1 MIRPALVMWVI
12 NKSQSR
18 PLPLVA
24 ARVHRFR
31 RAAGGMVVVPAPAAR
46 GLRAADSRRSG
57 QKCSAANAG
66 AGTTIR
72 GRFPRRMT
80 SPGAVVPTCTVR
92 HPGQAISFS
101 MSKPFF
107 ITTAIDYTNGAPHI
121 GHAYEKVLA
130 DVLARYHRLKGDDV
144 FFLTGVDQHGQ
155 KVQQSAEKQ
164 GVEPQQFVDEVTGK
178 FRALWDKLDVQYTGW
193 AATTDPL
200 HKECVRANLQK
211 LWDDKDPA
219 TGQSRWLYKK
229 SQRGFYSIRQ
239 EQFLTDKERGPDGH
253 FGPEWGVVEERDE
266 ENFYFRLTQDPAT
279 GLPGWDP
286 KQWLLDF
293 IDKRSAD
300 GNPFVV
306 PDFRVAEL
314 RHAVEKLD
322 GDLCISR
329 PASRLKWGIPF
340 PESFGAGFVTFVW
353 FDALVNYISFV
364 PGHDPHYEHRTPK
377 PETPTPKHGTPDSE
391 LGFGSSEFRF
401 RFADCWPPL
410 HVIGKDILIP
420 AHGVYWPV
428 MLKAL
433 GFTDD
438 EMPTLLVHG
447 WWNIAGAKMSKSLGN
462 VVDPDALADRYG
474 AEALRY
480 YLVSNIASGYD
491 SDFSEEYLIQR
502 YNTDLA
508 NNLGNLLNR
517 TLSMAQKYR
526 LGTLRKSEIDGFK
539 VPMAGGE
546 MPNEWP
552 VHVLQNYPQHLD
564 EFLVHEAL
572 ADVGQIAVHCNGV
585 IEKKAP
591 WTLAKLEKVEPARI
605 HELDAVLY
613 HLAESLRIIAIL
625 ISPVLPRAAH
635 GIFDQLRWK
644 LDKAGHESRF
654 RLADAQW
661 GGLPDGHTLG
671 QPTPLF
677 PRIETPV
684 A

>member
-1 MIRPALVMWVI
+1 
-12 NKSQSR
+12 
-18 PLPLVA
+18 
-24 ARVHRFR
+24 
-31 RAAGGMVVVPAPAAR
+31 
-46 GLRAADSRRSG
+46 
-57 QKCSAANAG
+57 
-66 AGTTIR
+66 
-72 GRFPRRMT
+72 
-80 SPGAVVPTCTVR
+80 
-92 HPGQAISFS
+92 

-164 GVEPQQFVDEVTGK
+164 GVEPQQFVDEITAK
-178 FRALWDKLDVQYTGW
+178 FVALWDKLDVQYTGW

-229 SQRGFYSIRQ
+229 SQRGFYSVRQ
-239 EQFLTDKERGPDGH
+239 EQFLTDKERGPDGQ
-253 FGPEWGVVEERDE
+253 FGSEWGVVEERDE

-279 GLPGWDP
+279 SLPGWDP

-293 IDKRSAD
+293 IAKRSAEE
-300 GNPFVV
+300 NPFVV

-353 FDALVNYISFV
+353 FDALVNYITFV
-364 PGHDPHYEHRTPK
+364 PGHDPNYAERMKDEGGRMKGSMEDGP
-377 PETPTPKHGTPDSE
+377 PPSSSAAGPT
-391 LGFGSSEFRF
+391 SSS
-401 RFADCWPPL
+401 FAALWPPL

-433 GFTDD
+433 GFSDD

-462 VVDPDALADRYG
+462 VIDPDALADKYG

-480 YLVSNIASGYD
+480 YLMSDIATGKD
-491 SDFSEEYLIQR
+491 ADFSEERLIQS
-502 YNTDLA
+502 YNAALA
-508 NNLGNLLNR
+508 NSLGNLLNR
-517 TLSMAQKYR
+517 TLSMAGKYR
-526 LGTLRKSEIDGFK
+526 VGKVRQSPVEEWGTPMPPAPSDAPDAVKHMPWHSGFDAPGGK
-539 VPMAGGE
+539 VYPDDYSNSFNMAVTAYTGHMRDSAIQWALE
-546 MPNEWP
+546 QVVQRATSAN
-552 VHVLQNYPQHLD
+552 Q
-564 EFLVHEAL
+564 LVDTA
-572 ADVGQIAVHCNGV
+572 
-585 IEKKAP
+585 AP
-591 WTLAKLEKVEPARI
+591 WKLAKDQTERGKAQ
-605 HELDAVLY
+605 LDIVLY
-613 HLAESLRIIAIL
+613 SLAESLRIIAIL

-635 GIFDQLRWK
+635 GIFDQLQWK
-644 LDKAGHESRF
+644 LDAAGHESRF

-677 PRIETPV
+677 PRIEAP
-684 A
+684 AA